1 MAGDTDR
8 RGAAASDE
16 APGTALNA
24 AERRQLDVIRRFGTV
39 GALLLLLGSLGAGA
53 APVFNP
59 VLRLPVLSLFSRMTT
74 VSIAVGFTG
83 VFMLVLAWLALGRM
97 TRSARVRVLSLPQMA
112 RTLVMWITP
121 LVFTVPSFSRDVYS
135 YLAQSEIAA
144 LGMDPY
150 TQGPAQA
157 LGVEHPLTQ
166 GVPTVWRETPS
177 PYGPLF
183 LSLGRIVNWLTG
195 GHVVW
200 GVAMHRLLALVGLAM
215 IIWALPRL
223 ARRFGVNQVG
233 ALWLGAANPLV
244 LFHLVVGVHNESLA
258 IGLMLVGFELALR
271 RMPWVGPDGPF
282 PPWQPGELLGYA
294 VGAAVIT
301 LGAAVKIPAALA
313 LGFLGV
319 MIARRLG
326 GRWKHLFAVAGALMV
341 VFGVVLTAASLG
353 SGLGYGWVATLNTAS
368 TIKSWLAPMTALG
381 FAAGGLGMLL
391 GLGNHIDAAVTVSRM
406 VGTLIG
412 PLIAAKLLLD
422 SFRWKLRPL
431 TGLGV
436 ALGAVLVFGATVQP
450 WYLLWAAIPLAA
462 AAGDTKFRVAATG
475 VSVVLAVVLNTT
487 GAPFD
492 GRTFQLPYAYIAA
505 TITTAIAVLIARK
518 HLLGTASPWPR
529 RRTAAGTGA

>member
-1 MAGDTDR
+1 MVAGDTDQ
-8 RGAAASDE
+8 RGAVAA
-16 APGTALNA
+16 TALNA
-24 AERRQLDVIRRFGTV
+24 VERRQLDVIRRFGTV

-59 VLRLPVLSLFSRMTT
+59 VFRLPVLSLFSRMPT

-83 VFMLVLAWLALGRM
+83 VFMLILAWLALGRL
-97 TRSARVRVLSLPQMA
+97 TRASRERVVSLPQLA

-150 TQGPAQA
+150 TEGPAQA
-157 LGVEHPLTQ
+157 LGVDHPLTQ

-183 LSLGRIVNWLTG
+183 LSLGRIVNWMTG

-200 GVAMHRLLALVGLAM
+200 GVAMHRLLALIGLAM

-223 ARRFGVNQVG
+223 ARRFGVNPVG

-282 PPWQPGELLGYA
+282 PPWRPGELVGYA
-294 VGAAVIT
+294 VGASVIT

-326 GRWKHLFAVAGALMV
+326 GKWSHLFGVAGGLFV
-341 VFGVVLTAASLG
+341 VFAVVLTAASLG
-353 SGLGYGWVATLNTAS
+353 SGLGYGWVATLNTAA

-381 FAAGGLGMLL
+381 FAAGGLGILL
-391 GLGNHIDAAVTVSRM
+391 GLGNHMDAAITVSRT
-406 VGTLIG
+406 VGAVIG

-475 VSVVLAVVLNTT
+475 ISVVLAVVLNTT

-505 TITTAIAVLIARK
+505 IIATALAVLVARR
-518 HLLGTASPWPR
+518 HLLGLPGGRVTSGTA
-529 RRTAAGTGA
+529 